1 MSTNTNHQTHLSANG
16 ENKMNPSK
24 KAWEVPALRSEMVQ
38 ETLARPA
45 CKIKISINIGNRP
58 GGGGHGISAQA
69 LFS

>member
-1 MSTNTNHQTHLSANG
+1 MKHTTKHTHLSAKG
-16 ENKMNPSK
+16 EKQMNPSK